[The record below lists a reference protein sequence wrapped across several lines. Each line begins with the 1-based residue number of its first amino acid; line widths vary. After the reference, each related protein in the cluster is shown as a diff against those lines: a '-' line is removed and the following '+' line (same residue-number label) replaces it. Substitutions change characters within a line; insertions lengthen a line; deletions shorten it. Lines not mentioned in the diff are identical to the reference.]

1 MAQRVGVCIEEAEA
15 LFTVAR
21 GQAKHGNTEAIWDAI
36 DDEAARRAREQ
47 APTAGGSWESAEIA
61 SLGVDFDSALG
72 PGDMGWT
79 AAGGSGG
86 DQRDRRGQ

>member
-1 MAQRVGVCIEEAEA
+1 M
-15 LFTVAR
+15 AR

-47 APTAGGSWESAEIA
+47 APTASPAGGSWESAEIA
-61 SLGVDFDSALG
+61 SLGADFDSALG
-72 PGDMGWT
+72 PGDVGWT
-79 AAGGSGG
+79 VAGGSGG